1 MEIPGAKDVGIEFY
15 TFSKTF
21 NMAGWRVAFAVG
33 NADIID
39 ALNLIQ
45 DHLFVSIFPALQY
58 AGIDALKAPERDV
71 EINKI
76 VDRYETRR
84 NAFIQAAE
92 KIGWK
97 AFVPKGTFYA
107 WMEVPK
113 GYSSE
118 EFADLLLNEAG
129 VAVAPGNGFGE
140 YGEGYVRI
148 GLLIEPER
156 LEEAVDRIAKLNL
169 FNDDLA
175 EIPLL

>member
-58 AGIDALKAPERDV
+58 TGIDALKAPERDA

-92 KIGWK
+92 KSDGKLLYLRELSMLGWK
-97 AFVPKGTFYA
+97 YQRDIVVK
-107 WMEVPK
+107 
-113 GYSSE
+113 
-118 EFADLLLNEAG
+118 
-129 VAVAPGNGFGE
+129 
-140 YGEGYVRI
+140 
-148 GLLIEPER
+148 
-156 LEEAVDRIAKLNL
+156 NL
-169 FNDDLA
+169 QIYF
-175 EIPLL
+175 

>member
-58 AGIDALKAPERDV
+58 AGIDALKAPERDA
-71 EINKI
+71 EISKI

-169 FNDDLA
+169 FK
-175 EIPLL
+175 